1 MNAHSPPFTPAQKRT
16 PHQQGQGDKGNS
28 LGSHRSRS
36 LPQAQCRAG
45 NPIDNLLPLLDRVKR
60 TGPSTWVAS
69 CPTREDKRPSMT
81 IRELDD
87 GRVLIHDFGGDSVE
101 EILGALGLT
110 FDALFPPR
118 PADPAYVGKPER
130 RPFPAADILR
140 AIAFEATIVALA
152 GAAFIAGESFSQ
164 FDKDRLLVAV
174 GRINAA
180 LDAGGLHE

>member
-1 MNAHSPPFTPAQKRT
+1 MAPQEKAASPWRWQQAAKHSTIS
-16 PHQQGQGDKGNS
+16 PHFS
-28 LGSHRSRS
+28 
-36 LPQAQCRAG
+36 
-45 NPIDNLLPLLDRVKR
+45 PIDNLLPLLNRVKR

-69 CPTREDKRPSMT
+69 CPTRDDKRPSMT

-87 GRVLIHDFGGDSVE
+87 GRVLIHDFGGDSPA
-101 EILGALGLT
+101 EILAAIGLS

-118 PADPAYVGKPER
+118 LDDPTHVGKPER

-140 AIAFEATIVALA
+140 AVAFEATIVALA
-152 GAAFIAGESFSQ
+152 GAAIIAGEPFSQ

-180 LDAGGLHE
+180 LDAGGLNHV

>member
-1 MNAHSPPFTPAQKRT
+1 MSA
-16 PHQQGQGDKGNS
+16 DV
-28 LGSHRSRS
+28 
-36 LPQAQCRAG
+36 
-45 NPIDNLLPLLDRVKR
+45 LLSKLDRVKR
-60 TGPSTWVAS
+60 TGPNTWVAS

-87 GRVLIHDFGGDSVE
+87 GRILLHDFGGDSVE

-118 PADPAYVGKPER
+118 SADPARVGKPER

-140 AIAFEATIVALA
+140 AVGFEATIVALA
-152 GAAFIAGESFSQ
+152 GAAIIAGEPFSA
-164 FDKDRLLVAV
+164 FDKDRLAVAV

-180 LDAGGLHE
+180 LDAGGLSHG

>member
-1 MNAHSPPFTPAQKRT
+1 MNTNKKAASPWRGQQAAKHSTIS
-16 PHQQGQGDKGNS
+16 PHS
-28 LGSHRSRS
+28 S
-36 LPQAQCRAG
+36 
-45 NPIDNLLPLLDRVKR
+45 PIDNLLSRLDRVKR
-60 TGPSTWVAS
+60 TGPSTWMAS
-69 CPTREDKRPSMT
+69 SPTREDKRPSMT

-101 EILGALGLT
+101 EILGAIGLT
-110 FDALFPPR
+110 FSDLYPPR
-118 PADPAYVGKPER
+118 PADPACMGKPER

-152 GAAFIAGESFSQ
+152 GAAIVAGEPFSQ

-180 LDAGGLHE
+180 LDAGGLNRV